1 MEQPTW
7 KKLGRWPISEAESG
21 TVGTWGFLAFFFYL
35 STEGLESG
43 MPS

>member
-21 TVGTWGFLAFFFYL
+21 AVGTWGFLAFFFLPWY
-35 STEGLESG
+35 
-43 MPS
+43 